1 MKSIFRKALI
11 TLFVA
16 GNIIPVLAQF
26 PSMQYFRTNDLNGMN
41 VFETPKVEGSKYEGL
56 KLRIGGGF
64 TQQFQAL
71 SHENTAPAK
80 YIVLNGTKYNQNL
93 PYPITSG
100 FNTASAN
107 LLFDVQLEDG
117 VRLNLTT
124 YLSARHHNE
133 TWVKGGYIQ
142 IDKMKFLKNDLID
155 KVFDYVT
162 LKVGHQEINYGD
174 AHFRRSDGGNT
185 IFNPFIEN
193 YIIDAFATEIGG
205 EVYFQSNGFLAMIG
219 MTNGEIKGNVDPVST
234 AKNAD
239 STLTYSDDSRSMSLL
254 WKVGYD
260 NKLNEDVRVRLTASG
275 YMKGKN
281 GANTL
286 FSGDRTGS
294 NYFLVME
301 SAAANAVATPNSPKP
316 IATTQ
321 FTSGRFNPNM
331 NDEVNA
337 NMINLLVNAYGFELF
352 ADYDMN
358 TGRSAASFDSDRKFT
373 QMAIDGI
380 YRFGWGGKNNIYTGI
395 RYNTVK
401 AEMLNLAG
409 SGGTALAPKI
419 NEIGIDRM
427 AFVAGWFVTPN
438 VLLKGEYVSQ
448 TYTDFPIDNIFNG
461 GKFNGI
467 VVEAV
472 VGF

>member
-1 MKSIFRKALI
+1 MLNSALLGL
-11 TLFVA
+11 TM
-16 GNIIPVLAQF
+16 LASGVMYAQQ
-26 PSMQYFRTNDLNGMN
+26 PAIQYFRQYDNTGIN
-41 VFETPKVEGSKYEGL
+41 VFETPKTEGAKYDGM
-56 KLRIGGGF
+56 KVRIGGGF

-80 YIVLNGTKYNQNL
+80 YVTNGNTKYNVNL

-100 FNTASAN
+100 FNTANAN
-107 LLFDVQLEDG
+107 LMFDVQLEDG
-117 VRLNLTT
+117 VRLNLTS

-142 IDKMKFLKNDLID
+142 FDKMKFLKSELID
-155 KVFDYVT
+155 DVFKYVT

-174 AHFRRSDGGNT
+174 AHFRRSDGGST
-185 IFNPFIEN
+185 LYNPFIEN
-193 YIIDAFATEIGG
+193 YIIDAYATEIGG
-205 EVYFQSNGFLAMIG
+205 ELYFQSNGFLAMVG
-219 MTNGEIKGNVDPVST
+219 MTSGEIKGNVDPVGTSR
-234 AKNAD
+234 NAD
-239 STLTYSDDSRSMSLL
+239 STLTYSEDARSMSLL

-260 NKLNEDVRVRLTASG
+260 NKVTDDIRLRATVSG

-286 FSGDRTGS
+286 FAGDRTGS

-301 SAAANAVATPNSPKP
+301 SAAANFGTTPASPKP
-316 IATTQ
+316 ISTSQ
-321 FTSGRFNPNM
+321 FTSGRLNPGM

-337 NMINLLVNAYGFELF
+337 MMINFLAEAYGVELF
-352 ADYDMN
+352 FDYDMN
-358 TGRSAASFDSDRKFT
+358 TGRSAATYDSDRKFS
-373 QMAIDGI
+373 QMAIDAI
-380 YRFGWGGKNNIYTGI
+380 YRLSLGAKNNVYAGV

-409 SGGTALAPKI
+409 SGGTAAAPKI
-419 NEIGIDRM
+419 NEIGVDRT
-427 AFVAGWFVTPN
+427 AIAAGWFITPS
-438 VLLKGEYVSQ
+438 VLLKGEYVMQ
-448 TYTDFPIDNIFNG
+448 NYTDFPTDNIFNG
-461 GKFNGI
+461 GKFNGV